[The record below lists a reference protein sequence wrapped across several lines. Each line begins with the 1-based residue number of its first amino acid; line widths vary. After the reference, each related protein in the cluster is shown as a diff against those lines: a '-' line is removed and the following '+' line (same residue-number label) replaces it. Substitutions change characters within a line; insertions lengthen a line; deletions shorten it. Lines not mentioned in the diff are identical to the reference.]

1 MAKGFIAERGM
12 TKDSAEERVGRLH
25 EFTRHLSPTANIDVK
40 LIKEHP
46 LNEELNGKSH
56 NIDNLGKSLKEF
68 GFHGVITVIEDKD
81 ENGVVKEP
89 KTYTIVSGH
98 QRFSQL
104 VASKRTKV
112 PCSILSSSLKEWQ
125 VIKFLI
131 ISNCGTSRGS
141 GASDEYH
148 LAKNIKMYQ
157 EVVLPNEKLD
167 EYGNK
172 IKGSTVERLGKV
184 FGYSGASIKR
194 ILSVL
199 DLYEPLQCLIRDRVV
214 TSADLLGVKTLEV
227 DKQKELYEE
236 LVKLINEE
244 NEVSSKEVRNLV
256 RRIKGL
262 DVEDVE
268 EIEEQMIQTSV
279 PVADEKADLEKVK
292 KDFTKKNLE
301 KTIKKFREYI
311 DALRE
316 NNADY
321 GKDNIELSEKLKT
334 ASAEL
339 RVFANELRDRK

>member
-1 MAKGFIAERGM
+1 MAKGFTAERGM
-12 TKDSAEERVGRLH
+12 TKDSAEDRVGRLH
-25 EFTRHLSPTANIDVK
+25 EFTRHLSSTANIDID

-68 GFHGVITVIEDKD
+68 GFHGVITVVEDKD
-81 ENGVVKEP
+81 EKGNVKEP

-104 VASKRTKV
+104 VAAKRTKV

-131 ISNCGTSRGS
+131 ISNCGTGRGS

-157 EVVLPNEKLD
+157 DVVLPNEKLD

-172 IKGSTVERLGKV
+172 IKGSTVEKLGKV

-199 DLYEPLQCLIRDRVV
+199 DLYEPLQYLIRDRIV
-214 TSADLLGVKTLEV
+214 TSADLYGVKTLEE

-244 NEVSSKEVRNLV
+244 NEVPSKEARKLV
-256 RRIKGL
+256 RKIKGL
-262 DVEDVE
+262 DTEDE
-268 EIEEQMIQTSV
+268 EIEEQPTQINE
-279 PVADEKADLEKVK
+279 PVADEVKDTEEPKKEYTKKSIEKAVK
-292 KDFTKKNLE
+292 K
-301 KTIKKFREYI
+301 IREYI
-311 DALRE
+311 SELRD
-316 NNADY
+316 NNVDY

-334 ASAEL
+334 VSSEI